1 MKPVFRQLSARE
13 LRRLAAKDRRRPPK
27 PRRNEDAHHHMIV
40 GSALVFGPLEAI
52 IDQIEADGTLNC
64 SPRGRPIF
72 RDFKDGHWYD
82 TAAAL
87 EGVIAHLEMYETRHG
102 VTLPLDALR
111 QFHRLVD
118 HVMNI
123 PQSLLDALRRDLP
136 AIQRVIALSDPE
148 DVLDLYRQTQI
159 KFEMEALSP

>member
-1 MKPVFRQLSARE
+1 MKPSFRQPSTRE
-13 LRRLAAKDRRRPPK
+13 LRRLAAKDQRRPPK
-27 PRRNEDAHHHMIV
+27 PQRNENVHHHMII

-102 VTLPLDALR
+102 VQLPLEALR

-123 PQSLLDALRRDLP
+123 PQSLMDALRRDLP
-136 AIQRVIALSDPE
+136 ALQRVLALSDPE
-148 DVLDLYRQTQI
+148 DVLDLYRQTQV
-159 KFEMEALSP
+159 KFAMEALR

>member
-1 MKPVFRQLSARE
+1 MKPNFRQLSARE

-27 PRRNEDAHHHMIV
+27 PQRNEGPGHHTIV

-52 IDQIEADGTLNC
+52 VDQIEADGTLNC

-111 QFHRLVD
+111 
-118 HVMNI
+118 
-123 PQSLLDALRRDLP
+123 RDLP
-136 AIQRVIALSDPE
+136 ALQRVLALSDAG
-148 DVLDLYRQTQI
+148 DVLDLYRQTQV
-159 KFEMEALSP
+159 KFAMEALADG